1 MAEQAGQDRIQPS
14 LLDRLTDDDPGNDK
28 ETRDQRF
35 FSAGRLRQA
44 VLRDLSWL
52 LNTTAFDATEDLR
65 AYPHVAGSVLNYGVP
80 PLAGTLGEHRR
91 DSEFRAEIAAA
102 LARFEP
108 RLLPHSVEI
117 TLTERQ
123 SVLDTLQFT
132 IEADLWAEPAP
143 LRMLMK
149 TELDPELNVIRVVE
163 QAGRD

>member
-1 MAEQAGQDRIQPS
+1 MADPTAQDRIQPS
-14 LLDRLTDDDPGNDK
+14 LLDRLTDDDPGNAR
-28 ETRDQRF
+28 EARDQRF
-35 FSAGRLRQA
+35 FSLGRLRRA

-52 LNTTAFDATEDLR
+52 LNTTAFDATQDLR
-65 AYPHVAGSVLNYGVP
+65 PYPHVAASVLNYGIP

-91 DSEFRAEIAAA
+91 DSEFRADIGAA

-108 RLLPHSVEI
+108 RLLPHSIEI

-123 SVLDTLQFT
+123 TVLDTLQFT

-143 LRMLMK
+143 QRMLMR